1 MADSFISFTTSDSYE
16 QAAAR
21 AADLFGIERSYWDIF
36 GKYHEASLEG
46 ISAVL
51 ASLGVGTG
59 SKEEIDA
66 AVESK
71 LWEDWSRALPPTLVV
86 SVQDGHLSIRMPR
99 SAAGDVHLELRH
111 EDGGTD
117 RATVPLDQSI
127 ESGAAHLRDT
137 DFVERRISWPFER
150 RLGYHQ
156 LRVTLLPAG
165 VTAES
170 RLIVCPDHAY
180 FPPRLNENG
189 RAGGIF
195 VSLYGLR
202 SRRNWGCGDFTD
214 LTRLAEWVAQ
224 DLDASFIGLN
234 PLHAI
239 PNRQPY
245 NTSPYLPVCT
255 YYKNLIYLD
264 LEAID
269 DFRNSECARRIV
281 AGDRVQSEIRRLRDA
296 EYVEYEQVQRLKLRV
311 LKVLFRQFLREYR
324 NGTARAQEFR
334 AYVEREGELLEDFAV
349 YCALDDVIHR
359 GNPDVWLWRDWP
371 SEYHD
376 PRSEQTRRFAREHWR
391 SVLFFQYIQWQIE
404 IQLAAAQRRTREV
417 GLAVGLYHDLALAT
431 DRFGADLWAHRRFY
445 VEGCRVGAPPDDFS
459 PNGQDWSFP
468 PPNALEHYRNGYRL
482 FSESIRQNVKH
493 GGALRIDHVM
503 RFFHL
508 FWIPDQLDARRGLYV
523 KDRALDLIRILAL
536 ESVRNEVII
545 VGEDLGT
552 VADEIRETLAHFGI
566 LSYRLFYFERWQ
578 DRTFKK
584 PGDYPKNALVS
595 ASTHDLPTLTGFWQN
610 RDIEARRAAGMFSDE
625 AGYRCQ
631 VEDRVREKQKI
642 LDVLFQSG
650 LMPENHPRD
659 AAQIPQLTPELHYAI
674 VGFLA
679 STPSAL
685 MLLSEEDLT
694 KRDDQQNLP
703 GTTEQYP
710 NWRHKTRFTVE
721 EFRDNEQ
728 ARSFSRMYRDWLA
741 RTGRSNGGVAQ

>member
-1 MADSFISFTTSDSYE
+1 MADSFISFTPSDTYE

-36 GKYHEASLEG
+36 GKYHEASMEG
-46 ISAVL
+46 ITAVL
-51 ASLGVGTG
+51 ESMGVGTG
-59 SKEEIDA
+59 SKDDIDRS
-66 AVESK
+66 VEAR

-86 SVQDGHLSIRMPR
+86 SIHDGDVSIRTPR
-99 SAAGDVHLELRH
+99 NATGDLQIELQR

-117 RATVPLDQSI
+117 RATVRLEHGT
-127 ESGAAHLRDT
+127 ESSAAHLRNT
-137 DFVERRISWPFER
+137 DFVERRIAWPFER
-150 RLGYHQ
+150 TLGYHH
-156 LRVTLLPAG
+156 LRVTVPQAG
-165 VTAES
+165 ITAKS
-170 RLIVCPDHAY
+170 RLIVCPDRAY
-180 FPPRLNENG
+180 FPPRLAKNG

-195 VSLYGLR
+195 FSLYGVR
-202 SRRNWGCGDFTD
+202 SQRNWGCGDFTD
-214 LTRLAEWVAQ
+214 LSRLAEWVAH

-255 YYKNLIYLD
+255 FYKNLIYLD

-269 DFRNSECARRIV
+269 DFRYSECARGIV
-281 AGDRVQSEIRRLRDA
+281 AGERVQSQIRRLRNS

-324 NGTARAQEFR
+324 AGTARAQEFR
-334 AYVEREGELLEDFAV
+334 AYVEREGELLQDFAV
-349 YCALDDVIHR
+349 YSALDDVVHR

-371 SEYHD
+371 PAYHD
-376 PRSEQTRRFAREHWR
+376 PRSEETRRFAEEHWLR
-391 SVLFFQYIQWQIE
+391 VLFFQYIQWQLE
-404 IQLAAAQRRTREV
+404 IQLAAAQRRAREL

-431 DRFGADLWAHRRFY
+431 DRFGADLWAHRKFY

-468 PPNALEHYRNGYRL
+468 PPNAMEHYRNGYRL
-482 FSESIRQNVKH
+482 FSDSIRQNVKH

-552 VADEIRETLAHFGI
+552 VADEIRETLATFGI

-578 DRTFKK
+578 DRTFKR

-625 AGYRCQ
+625 AGYRSQ
-631 VEDRVREKQKI
+631 IEDRMREKQKI

-650 LMPENHPRD
+650 LMPATHQRD
-659 AAQIPQLTPELHYAI
+659 AAQIPELTSELHYAI

-721 EFRDNEQ
+721 EFRENPL
-728 ARSFSRMYRDWLA
+728 ARDFSRMYRDWLA
-741 RTGRSNGGVAQ
+741 RTDRLNGGAG